1 MPRESGASSSPGKT
15 FWPQSTGSSAFA
27 DDDDKRDFGTMPR
40 HHKKDSAPGGS
51 QRQLRVGEIVRHAI
65 ADILSQGSV
74 HDPDLEG
81 HIITVP
87 EVRMSPDLK
96 LATIYVMPLGG
107 RDSDVVIAALERNK
121 KFLRGEVARRV
132 NLKFAPDVRFRVD
145 ERFDEAERIEK
156 LLRTPAVQRDLA
168 PDSQDSEE

>member
-1 MPRESGASSSPGKT
+1 
-15 FWPQSTGSSAFA
+15 
-27 DDDDKRDFGTMPR
+27 MPR
-40 HHKKDSAPGGS
+40 HHQKKTAPGGS
-51 QRQLRVGEIVRHAI
+51 QRQLRVGETVRHAV
-65 ADILSQGSV
+65 ADILVDGSV
-74 HDPDLEG
+74 HDADLEG

-96 LATIYVMPLGG
+96 LATVYVMPLGG
-107 RDSDVVIAALERNK
+107 RDTELVLAALERNK

-132 NLKFAPDVRFRVD
+132 NLKFSPDVRFRVD

-156 LLRTPAVQRDLA
+156 LLRTPTVQKDLA